1 MAEVYPWQ
9 ENLWQQL
16 AGRAQHAHAY
26 LLHGPV
32 GIGKR
37 ALAERLMARLL
48 CLSPNG
54 LDACGNCKSCH
65 LLAAGTHPDN
75 FVLEPEEADKP
86 IKVDQVRELV
96 EFVVQTAQLGGRK
109 VVLLE
114 PAEAMNLNAANAL
127 LKSLEEPSGNTVLL
141 LISHQPSRLLPTIKS
156 RCVQQACPLPS
167 EAVSLVWLAQ
177 ALPEQGDEERA
188 DLLTLAAG
196 SPLAALRMHAQ
207 GVREQ
212 RAQAVEGVKKLLKQ
226 QVSPSQLAESWNALP
241 LNLLFDWFCDW
252 AQLMLRYQLT
262 RDEEGLGQADMRKV
276 VQYLADKTAQDK
288 VLAIQEWLLAQRQ
301 KVMGKAN
308 LNRVLLLE
316 ALLVQWAALPATGRG

>member
-1 MAEVYPWQ
+1 M
-9 ENLWQQL
+9 
-16 AGRAQHAHAY
+16 
-26 LLHGPV
+26 
-32 GIGKR
+32 
-37 ALAERLMARLL
+37 
-48 CLSPNG
+48 
-54 LDACGNCKSCH
+54 
-65 LLAAGTHPDN
+65 
-75 FVLEPEEADKP
+75 
-86 IKVDQVRELV
+86 
-96 EFVVQTAQLGGRK
+96 
-109 VVLLE
+109 
-114 PAEAMNLNAANAL
+114 
-127 LKSLEEPSGNTVLL
+127 LL